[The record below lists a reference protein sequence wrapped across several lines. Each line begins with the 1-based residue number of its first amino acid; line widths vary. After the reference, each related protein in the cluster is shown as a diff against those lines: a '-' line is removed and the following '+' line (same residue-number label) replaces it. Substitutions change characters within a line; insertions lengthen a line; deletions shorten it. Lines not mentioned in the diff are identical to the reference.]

1 MGTAAVNSREL
12 DLQRR
17 HISMWQSVF
26 DATYT
31 SSSATG
37 AVDDYAGWTDSGG
50 RQQIPDPDMQEWAD
64 DAAASVSALRPGR
77 LLEVGCGTGLLLRR
91 LARDCRYVGTDLS
104 ATALTRAAAAS
115 DAKVEGL
122 HQLPAH
128 DIDRLGGG
136 FDTVVLNS
144 VVQYFPGLDY
154 LRDVLHRA
162 VEAIEGTGHVFVGDV
177 RHVDLL
183 YAQAAAELDAGD
195 GIPLDATRLR
205 RRVRAHRQG
214 NELAV
219 RPTVFEAIHPR
230 VTNVRVRPK
239 TIRPRTAMARFRYD
253 VVLTVDGR
261 PPRSS
266 SASRAWE
273 TIESEEA
280 LRVLVEAFA
289 SAAQRADALELTGIA
304 NANTR
309 AGAGTGSNDGP
320 PCRWAVGPRDL
331 RQLVE
336 SHGLASELS
345 WRSCLPDGS
354 FDAVL
359 HRGAP
364 GVEIGARGALETE
377 DAWSAS
383 TGPSTRPLDAL
394 RRMHPD
400 STAAHRQEVER

>member
-1 MGTAAVNSREL
+1 M
-12 DLQRR
+12 
-17 HISMWQSVF
+17 SMWQSIF
-26 DATYT
+26 DAAYT

-37 AVDDYAGWTDSGG
+37 AVDDYVGWIDSDG
-50 RQQIPDPDMQEWAD
+50 RQIPDADMQEWAD
-64 DAAASVSALRPGR
+64 DTAASVSALRPGR

-104 ATALTRAAAAS
+104 AAALTRAAAAS
-115 DAKVEGL
+115 DAEVEGL

-128 DIDRLGGG
+128 EIDRLGGG
-136 FDTVVLNS
+136 FDAVILNS

-162 VEAIEGTGHVFVGDV
+162 VEAVEGTGHVFVGDV

-183 YAQAAAELDAGD
+183 DAQAAAELEPGD
-195 GIPLDATRLR
+195 GVALDAKRLR

-219 RPTVFEAIHPR
+219 RPTVFEDVHPR

-239 TIRPRTAMARFRYD
+239 TIHPRTAMARFRYD
-253 VVLTVDGR
+253 VVLTVDGP

-266 SASRAWE
+266 SISRAWE

-280 LRVLVEAFA
+280 LHVLVEEFR
-289 SAAQRADALELTGIA
+289 SAAQSAESLELTSIA
-304 NANTR
+304 NPNTR
-309 AGAGTGSNDGP
+309 AAAGTGPDDGSA
-320 PCRWAVGPRDL
+320 CRWAVGPRDL

-336 SHGLASELS
+336 SHGLACELS
-345 WRSCLPDGS
+345 WRACLPDGS

-359 HRGAP
+359 HRGTP
-364 GVEIGARGALETE
+364 GVEIGARGAVETE

-383 TGPSTRPLDAL
+383 TGPSTHPLDAL
-394 RRMHPD
+394 RRVHPD
-400 STAAHRQEVER
+400 SAGAHRQEVER